1 MKNAAKLSK
10 RIKEVKL
17 YKLEEAIEY
26 IKKYSKTKFDPTLEV
41 HINLNFDKKKQEQNI
56 RFTTVLPHGTGK
68 NKKVAVLASK
78 KIQNADLELSESD
91 IEKLEKSILKPKTD
105 FDVLI
110 SEPRFMTKLAKAAK
124 VLGPAGV
131 MPNPKNGTV
140 TEEVEKAVEQVK
152 KGRVEVKT
160 EPNASLI
167 HTIIGKLSFD
177 TPNLCENFT
186 ELYSAIKHN
195 KPQKSSNDWIKS
207 IYLSATMSPSA
218 QLDLNSI

>member
-26 IKKYSKTKFDPTLEV
+26 IKKYSKTKFAPTLEV

-78 KIQNADLELSESD
+78 KIQNADLELSEAD
-91 IEKLEKSILKPKTD
+91 IEKLEKSILRPKTD

-110 SEPRFMTKLAKAAK
+110 TEPRFMPKLAKAAK
-124 VLGPAGV
+124 VLGPAGA

-140 TEEVEKAVEQVK
+140 SEDVEKAVEQVK
-152 KGRVEVKT
+152 KGKVEVRL
-160 EPNASLI
+160 EPNGKTI
-167 HTIIGKLSFD
+167 HTIIGKRSFKD
-177 TPNLCENFT
+177 TDLTENFR
-186 ELYSAIKHN
+186 EI
-195 KPQKSSNDWIKS
+195 
-207 IYLSATMSPSA
+207 M
-218 QLDLNSI
+218 